1 MTVVTWCR
9 LGWLASLTLAASTA
23 CSSPPQEVP
32 PAAPPSDT
40 VVLSSAGQQ
49 LAGIVV
55 ESARAEAIGTEL
67 EAVGTVALDDTRTA
81 RIGALVEGVVR
92 ATHVNVGDRVRQGG
106 LLAGL
111 DSHEVHDGWGD
122 YRKAIADRR
131 RLEQELAFAGETMAR
146 TERLLAA
153 KAAST
158 LEVEQAR
165 SARAS
170 AVQQLAMAGAEV
182 ERARESL
189 IHLGV
194 RVGAAGETAGET
206 AAPTSVPVRTP
217 LSGVVLEKLVTT
229 GTTVTPGTTLFVVSD
244 TSQLWVLVEI
254 DESALARVKVGSA
267 ASVTVSAY
275 PTERFPAKVTFIGDT
290 INPET
295 RRVVVRGQ
303 LANPDR
309 RLKPGMFARV
319 RLEGAAGSPTVHV
332 PVDAVQDIGQRRVVF
347 VPGTDGRYVTRDVE
361 TGAERDGRIEIRRGV
376 VAGDRIVVGGAFLL
390 KSQLLAAPDD
400 ES

>member
-1 MTVVTWCR
+1 MTVVALSR
-9 LGWLASLTLAASTA
+9 LRWLASLTLAASAA
-23 CSSPPQEVP
+23 CSSPPQEAPVA
-32 PAAPPSDT
+32 PAPAHDA
-40 VVLSSAGQQ
+40 VVLSGAGQQ

-55 ESARAEAIGTEL
+55 ESARAEAIGAEL
-67 EAVGTVALDDTRTA
+67 EAVGTLALDDTRTA

-92 ATHVNVGDRVRQGG
+92 ATHVNVGDRVRKGG

-111 DSHEVHDGWGD
+111 HSHEVHDGWGD

-170 AVQQLAMAGAEV
+170 AVQHLAMAAAEV

-194 RVGAAGETAGET
+194 AVGTADET
-206 AAPTSVPVRTP
+206 AAPTIVPVRAP

-229 GTTVTPGTTLFVVSD
+229 GTAVTPGTPLFVVSD

-254 DESALARVKVGSA
+254 DEAALARVQVGSMA
-267 ASVTVSAY
+267 HVAVSAY
-275 PTERFPAKVTFIGDT
+275 PTERFQARVTFIGDT

-303 LANPDR
+303 LVNPDR

-319 RLEGAAGSPTVHV
+319 QLEGAAGSPTVHV

-347 VPGTDGRYVTRDVE
+347 VPGTAGQYVTRDVE
-361 TGAERDGRIEIRRGV
+361 TGRERDGRIEIRRGV
-376 VAGDRIVVGGAFLL
+376 AAGDRIVVGGAFLL
-390 KSQLLAAPDD
+390 KSQLLASPDD

>member
-1 MTVVTWCR
+1 MTTVLTEYR
-9 LGWLASLTLAASTA
+9 LRWLAALTLAASAA
-23 CSSPPQEVP
+23 CSSPPQEPTPTVATP
-32 PAAPPSDT
+32 GDA
-40 VVLSSAGQQ
+40 VVLSPAGQQ

-55 ESARAEAIGTEL
+55 ERARAEAPGAEL
-67 EAVGTVALDDTRTA
+67 EAVGTVSLDDTRTA

-111 DSHEVHDGWGD
+111 DSHEVHDSWGD

-131 RLEQELAFAGETMAR
+131 RLEQELTFAGETMAR

-153 KAAST
+153 KAASV

-165 SARAS
+165 SAHAS
-170 AVQQLAMAGAEV
+170 TAQQLAMAGAEV
-182 ERARESL
+182 QRARESL

-194 RVGAAGETAGET
+194 QFGAAGETD
-206 AAPTSVPVRTP
+206 APTVVPVRSP
-217 LSGVVLEKLVTT
+217 LGGVVLEKLVTT
-229 GTTVTPGTTLFVVSD
+229 GTTVTPGTALFVVSD
-244 TSQLWVLVEI
+244 ISQLWVLAEI
-254 DESALARVKVGSA
+254 DESALARVKVGA
-267 ASVTVSAY
+267 VAQVMVSAY
-275 PTERFPAKVTFIGDT
+275 PGERFAATVTFIGDS

-303 LANPDR
+303 LANGDR

-319 RLEGAAGSPTVHV
+319 QLQGAAGSPTVHV
-332 PVDAVQDIGQRRVVF
+332 PVDAVQDIGERRVVF
-347 VPGTDGRYVTRDVE
+347 VPGRDGRYVTRDVE
-361 TGAERDGRIEIRRGV
+361 TGSERGGRIEIRRGV
-376 VAGDRIVVGGAFLL
+376 AVGDQVVVGGAFLL

>member
-1 MTVVTWCR
+1 MTVATRCR
-9 LGWLASLTLAASTA
+9 LRWLASLTLAMSVA
-23 CSSPPQEVP
+23 CSSPPQETTP
-32 PAAPPSDT
+32 AAAPPGDA
-40 VVLSSAGQQ
+40 VVLSPAGQQ

-55 ESARAEAIGTEL
+55 ERARDETIGAEL

-111 DSHEVHDGWGD
+111 DSHEVHDSWGD
-122 YRKAIADRR
+122 YRKALADRR

-153 KAAST
+153 KAASV

-165 SARAS
+165 SAHAG

-194 RVGAAGETAGET
+194 QFGAGGETNP
-206 AAPTSVPVRTP
+206 PTIVPVRSP
-217 LSGVVLEKLVTT
+217 LAGVVLEKLVTT
-229 GTTVTPGTTLFVVSD
+229 GTTVTPGTALFVVSD
-244 TSQLWVLVEI
+244 ISQLWVLAEI
-254 DESALARVKVGSA
+254 DEAALARVKVGSVA
-267 ASVTVSAY
+267 HVVVSAY
-275 PTERFPAKVTFIGDT
+275 PGERFEATVTFIGDS

-303 LANPDR
+303 LANRDR

-319 RLEGAAGSPTVHV
+319 HLQGAASSPIVHV

-347 VPGTDGRYVTRDVE
+347 VPGQDGRYMTRDVE

-376 VAGDRIVVGGAFLL
+376 AVGDRIVVGGAFLL